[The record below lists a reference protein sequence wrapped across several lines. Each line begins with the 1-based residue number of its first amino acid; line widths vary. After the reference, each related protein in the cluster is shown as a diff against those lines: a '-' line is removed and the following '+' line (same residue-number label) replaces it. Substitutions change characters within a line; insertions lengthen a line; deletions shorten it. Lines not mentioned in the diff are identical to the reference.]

1 MPTAGVSEYGLG
13 VTLRLLPT
21 AGVCDWHIGGPLRQL
36 LTAGVGSLA
45 IGLLH
50 RLLPTVGACNKDL
63 GRSLRHMPTTGPWDQ
78 PFGESLRHLCNQFL
92 THQLDICPLQVN
104 ANIKY
109 CVTRHFCTTGVGYQ
123 ALCAITPK
131 VKSLKASQW
140 LI

>member
-1 MPTAGVSEYGLG
+1 MSN
-13 VTLRLLPT
+13 R
-21 AGVCDWHIGGPLRQL
+21 HL
-36 LTAGVGSLA
+36 LTAGVGGLA

-50 RLLPTVGACNKDL
+50 RLLPTAGACNKDL

-109 CVTRHFCTTGVGYQ
+109 CVTRHFCTPGGLPGFMCYYSKGQKPESLEVANLGQRPESREAATWPNATTGRVLGG
-123 ALCAITPK
+123 
-131 VKSLKASQW
+131 
-140 LI
+140 